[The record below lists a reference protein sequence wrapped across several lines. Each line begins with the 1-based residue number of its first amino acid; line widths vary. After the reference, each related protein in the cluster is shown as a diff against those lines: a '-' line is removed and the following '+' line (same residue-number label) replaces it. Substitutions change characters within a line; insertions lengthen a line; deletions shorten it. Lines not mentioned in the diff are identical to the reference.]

1 MSFIDI
7 LKHFNKFPQISRDYQ
22 IVLDRL
28 NLINEDL
35 KVGTSI
41 VLALIHK
48 QKLYICNIGT
58 CRALL
63 CKNDNNNVLRV
74 VQLSVD
80 HNLYNEDEI
89 LRLHQLGVDVQ
100 VFRQCNTK

>member
-1 MSFIDI
+1 M
-7 LKHFNKFPQISRDYQ
+7 
-22 IVLDRL
+22 LDRL

-89 LRLHQLGVDVQ
+89 LRLNQLGVDVQ
-100 VFRQCNTK
+100 AFRQCKASATRSIESCAKLIK

>member
-1 MSFIDI
+1 M
-7 LKHFNKFPQISRDYQ
+7 
-22 IVLDRL
+22 LDRL

-35 KVGTSI
+35 KMGTSI
-41 VLALIHK
+41 VLTLIHK
-48 QKLYICNIGT
+48 HKLYICNIGT

-63 CKNDNNNVLRV
+63 CKNDSNNVLRV

-89 LRLHQLGVDVQ
+89 LRLKQLGVDVQ
-100 VFRQCNTK
+100 AFRQCKSNALEFLILFSENNSLNF